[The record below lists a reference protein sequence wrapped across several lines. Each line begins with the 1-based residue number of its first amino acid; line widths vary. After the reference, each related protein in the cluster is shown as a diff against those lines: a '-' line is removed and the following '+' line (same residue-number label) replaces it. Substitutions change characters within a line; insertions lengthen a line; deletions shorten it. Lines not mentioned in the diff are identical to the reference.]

1 MPFSLDVAQNSV
13 LYSEKKNRGK
23 NVRVM
28 PKKNNRDKE
37 NISLLG
43 RFGYVRTI
51 HKEAEAMPPKR
62 DGRDGPAAK
71 TAATMPPKV
80 GRGKAKAD
88 AAVEEQP
95 AAKKAATMP
104 PKGGGRGRGKADAA
118 VEEEPAA
125 KKAATMPPKVGK
137 GKEKD
142 VATEPAA
149 KTAATMPPKGGP
161 GYLQLALDAL
171 ETLGTATW
179 PKLTKW
185 IESERPE
192 VDFKP
197 HLLKAALK
205 KAVEKGA
212 PPLCHRSARAR
223 CTRRRRIACRDTSVA
238 PRCGLGCTRLHDSAC
253 RRAHR
258 DRILRP
264 RHACAAPRVP
274 LLSRP
279 LFSHRHHQ
287 TGQEPLYTL

>member
-1 MPFSLDVAQNSV
+1 MTPEVGARVRVCHSDGYWYYGTLTSNE
-13 LYSEKKNRGK
+13 EKKGK
-23 NVRVM
+23 FCVAFDDGDDVFVALPHRDIQVLASGAHGTM
-28 PKKNNRDKE
+28 AGDTPEQAAFHGSFKKR
-37 NISLLG
+37 
-43 RFGYVRTI
+43 R
-51 HKEAEAMPPKR
+51 
-62 DGRDGPAAK
+62 AK
-71 TAATMPPKV
+71 QQVDRYA
-80 GRGKAKAD
+80 AD
-88 AAVEEQP
+88 AAQVRGGED
-95 AAKKAATMP
+95 
-104 PKGGGRGRGKADAA
+104 KGR
-118 VEEEPAA
+118 
-125 KKAATMPPKVGK
+125 
-137 GKEKD
+137 
-142 VATEPAA
+142 EPAA